1 MKNQP
6 SETLRAEL
14 QRRAWEL
21 LGLERDAGGLER
33 LLEYLG
39 RARSAIGAAPA
50 SRAGAA
56 LRNLADVA
64 WAMARSAL
72 FREESRGS
80 HSRADSPD
88 SDDIRFH
95 GHTLLD
101 STGPRLVDLA
111 VSLLSSARC

>member
-1 MKNQP
+1 VNGRG
-6 SETLRAEL
+6 ERFVDEL

-21 LGLERDAGGLER
+21 LGIERDAGGLER

-50 SRAGAA
+50 SRAGAE

-80 HSRADSPD
+80 HFRADFRD
-88 SDDIRFH
+88 CDDIRFH

-101 STGPRLVDLA
+101 STGPRLVDLG